1 MDVLHLLDWWKQH
14 DCFYLQGIAMRADPP
29 FHLIYTDASLLGWDS
44 YLHLTMMVISLALRN
59 AHQFIKK
66 LTVDISKGK
75 QQ

>member
-1 MDVLHLLDWWKQH
+1 
-14 DCFYLQGIAMRADPP
+14 MRADPP